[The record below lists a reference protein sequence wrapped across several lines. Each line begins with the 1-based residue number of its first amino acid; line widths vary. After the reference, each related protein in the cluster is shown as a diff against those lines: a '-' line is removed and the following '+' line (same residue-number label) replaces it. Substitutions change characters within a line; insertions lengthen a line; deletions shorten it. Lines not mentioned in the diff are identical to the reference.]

1 MLAGGWKES
10 SGLTEEQYT
19 MVTELRH
26 AVQEKAGK
34 EFAHFN
40 PVAIR
45 SQVVAGTN
53 FFVKIQVS
61 ESEYVHVKIFRPLP
75 HTNQGPQVNEVHLEK
90 SQHDEL

>member
-1 MLAGGWKES
+1 MLAGGWNES
-10 SGLTEEQYT
+10 SGLTEEQYN

-26 AVQEKAGK
+26 HVQEKAGK

-53 FFVKIQVS
+53 FFVKI
-61 ESEYVHVKIFRPLP
+61 
-75 HTNQGPQVNEVHLEK
+75 
-90 SQHDEL
+90 

>member
-10 SGLTEEQYT
+10 SGLTEDQHH
-19 MVTELRH
+19 MINELRH
-26 AVQEKAGK
+26 EVQEKAGK

-53 FFVKIQVS
+53 YFVKIQVS
-61 ESEYVHVKIFRPLP
+61 DSEYIHVKIFKPLP
-75 HTNQGPQVNEVHLEK
+75 HTMERPQVNEVHLEK

>member
-10 SGLTEEQYT
+10 SGLTEEQYH
-19 MVTELRH
+19 MITELRH
-26 AVQEKAGK
+26 QVQEKAGK

-53 FFVKIQVS
+53 YFVKIQVS
-61 ESEYVHVKIFRPLP
+61 ESEYIHVKIFKPLP
-75 HTNQGPQVNEVHLEK
+75 HT
-90 SQHDEL
+90 